1 MVGCAAVE
9 RTVLTTGAGTGIGL
23 ATVIELAR
31 RGFDSVGGVR
41 SEAKARAV
49 SRSARKAGVKIR
61 TVILDVTDAQAC
73 RHVVDD
79 LKPYG
84 LVNNAGVSASGA
96 IEDVSDEDAR
106 VALET
111 MVVAPMR
118 LARLSAPHMR
128 EQGGGRIVNISSIY
142 GLVTT
147 PLTGW
152 YQASKHAL
160 EALSDA
166 LRVELAADGIAVVL
180 IEPGAFRS
188 NIWEGAS
195 NDVQRRLDSQYFA
208 AYRRLQDGIKASQRL
223 MGDPIEV
230 ARLISSVMTAKQPKP
245 RYLVGY
251 DARAIDIYS
260 KLLPTEVRDRLAR
273 ITLGL

>member
-1 MVGCAAVE
+1 VDAVE
-9 RTVLTTGAGTGIGL
+9 RTVLTTGAGAGIGL
-23 ATVIELAR
+23 ATAIELAR
-31 RGFDSVGGVR
+31 RGFISVGGVR
-41 SEAKARAV
+41 SQAKARAV
-49 SRSARKAGVKIR
+49 ARAARTAGVKLR
-61 TVILDVTDAQAC
+61 TVLLDVTQADEC
-73 RHVVDD
+73 RRVIAE

-84 LVNNAGVSASGA
+84 LVNNAGVPASGA
-96 IEDVSDEDAR
+96 IEDVGDDDAR
-106 VALET
+106 EAFET
-111 MVVAPMR
+111 MVLGPMR
-118 LARLSAPHMR
+118 LARLAIPHMR

-142 GLVTT
+142 GLMTT

-166 LRVELAADGIAVVL
+166 LRVELAADDIAVVL

-188 NIWEGAS
+188 NIWESAG
-195 NDVQRRLDSQYFA
+195 NDVHRRLDSEYFA
-208 AYRRLQDGIKASQRL
+208 AYRRLEEGIKVSQRL

-230 ARLISSVMTAKQPKP
+230 ARLIASVITAKNPKA
-245 RYLVGY
+245 RYLIGY

>member
-1 MVGCAAVE
+1 VEAVE

-23 ATVIELAR
+23 ATAIELAR
-31 RGFDSVGGVR
+31 RGFHSAGGVR
-41 SEAKARAV
+41 SQAKARV
-49 SRSARKAGVKIR
+49 VARAARAAGVKVR
-61 TVILDVTDAQAC
+61 SVMLDVTEPQQCADVIAE
-73 RHVVDD
+73 

-84 LVNNAGVSASGA
+84 LVNNAGVPASGA
-96 IEDVSDEDAR
+96 IEDVGDGDAR
-106 VALET
+106 LALET
-111 MVVAPMR
+111 MVLGPMR
-118 LARLSAPHMR
+118 LARAAIPHMR

-142 GLVTT
+142 GLMTT

-166 LRVELAADGIAVVL
+166 LRVELAADGIMVVL

-188 NIWEGAS
+188 NIWESAG
-195 NDVQRRLDSQYFA
+195 NDVQRRLDSEYFA
-208 AYRRLQDGIKASQRL
+208 AYRRLEEGIRVSQRL

-230 ARLISSVMTAKQPKP
+230 ARLIGGVMTAKSPKA

-273 ITLGL
+273 LTLGL

>member
-1 MVGCAAVE
+1 VGAVE

-23 ATVIELAR
+23 AAVIELAR

-41 SEAKARAV
+41 SQAKARAV
-49 SRSARKAGVKIR
+49 SRAARAAGVKVR
-61 TVILDVTDAQAC
+61 TVLLDVTNANDCKRAVAE
-73 RHVVDD
+73 

-84 LVNNAGVSASGA
+84 LVNNAGVAASGA
-96 IEDVSDEDAR
+96 VEDVGDDEAR
-106 VALET
+106 VAFET
-111 MVVAPMR
+111 MVLGPMR
-118 LARLSAPHMR
+118 LARLAIPYMR
-128 EQGGGRIVNISSIY
+128 DQGAGRIVNISSIY
-142 GLVTT
+142 GLMTT

-166 LRVELAADGIAVVL
+166 LRVELASDEIAVVL

-188 NIWEGAS
+188 NIWDSAG
-195 NDVQRRLDSQYFA
+195 NDVQSRLDSEYFA
-208 AYRRLQDGIKASQRL
+208 AYRRLEEGIKVSQRL

-230 ARLISSVMTAKQPKP
+230 GRLIASVMTAKKPKS
-245 RYLVGY
+245 RYLIGY

>member
-1 MVGCAAVE
+1 MGAVE
-9 RTVLTTGAGTGIGL
+9 RTVLTTGANSGIGL
-23 ATVIELAR
+23 ATAIEVAR
-31 RGFDSVGGVR
+31 RGFISVAGVR
-41 SEAKARAV
+41 SPAKARSVTRA
-49 SRSARKAGVKIR
+49 ARAAGVKVR
-61 TVILDVTDAQAC
+61 TVILDVTDAGDC
-73 RHVVDD
+73 KRVMTD

-84 LVNNAGVSASGA
+84 LVNNAGVPASGA
-96 IEDVSDEDAR
+96 IEDVGDDEAR
-106 VALET
+106 VAMET
-111 MVVAPMR
+111 MVLGPMR
-118 LARLSAPHMR
+118 LARLAIPHMR
-128 EQGGGRIVNISSIY
+128 KQGGGRIVNISSIY
-142 GLVTT
+142 GLMTT

-166 LRVELAADGIAVVL
+166 LRVEIAADGVAVVL

-188 NIWEGAS
+188 NIWETAG
-195 NDVQRRLDSQYFA
+195 NDVQRRLDSEYFA
-208 AYRRLQDGIKASQRL
+208 AYRRLEEGIRVSQRL

-230 ARLISSVMTAKQPKP
+230 ARLIASVMGAKSPKS

-251 DARAIDIYS
+251 DARAIDIYA

>member
-1 MVGCAAVE
+1 M
-9 RTVLTTGAGTGIGL
+9 TTGAGTGIGL

-31 RGFDSVGGVR
+31 RGFDSVAGVR
-41 SEAKARAV
+41 SEAKARSVKSA
-49 SRSARKAGVKIR
+49 ARKAKAKVR
-61 TVILDVTDAQAC
+61 VVTLDVTDATAC
-73 RHVVDD
+73 KQVIDE

-84 LVNNAGVSASGA
+84 VVNNAGVAASGA
-96 IEDVSDEDAR
+96 IEDVNDADAR
-106 VALET
+106 LALET
-111 MVVAPMR
+111 MVLGPMR
-118 LARLSAPHMR
+118 LARHAIPHMR
-128 EQGGGRIVNISSIY
+128 QQGGGRIVNISSIY
-142 GLVTT
+142 GLMTT

-166 LRVELAADGIAVVL
+166 LRVEVAADEIAVVL

-188 NIWEGAS
+188 NIWESAG
-195 NDVQRRLDSQYFA
+195 NDIQRRLDSEYFA
-208 AYRRLQDGIKASQRL
+208 AYKRLQDGIRVSQRL

-230 ARLISSVMTAKQPKP
+230 ARLISSVMTAKQPKA

-251 DARAIDIYS
+251 DARAIDIYA

>member
-1 MVGCAAVE
+1 
-9 RTVLTTGAGTGIGL
+9 
-23 ATVIELAR
+23 
-31 RGFDSVGGVR
+31 
-41 SEAKARAV
+41 
-49 SRSARKAGVKIR
+49 
-61 TVILDVTDAQAC
+61 
-73 RHVVDD
+73 
-79 LKPYG
+79 
-84 LVNNAGVSASGA
+84 
-96 IEDVSDEDAR
+96 
-106 VALET
+106 
-111 MVVAPMR
+111 
-118 LARLSAPHMR
+118 
-128 EQGGGRIVNISSIY
+128 
-142 GLVTT
+142 
-147 PLTGW
+147 
-152 YQASKHAL
+152 
-160 EALSDA
+160 

-188 NIWEGAS
+188 NIWEGAG